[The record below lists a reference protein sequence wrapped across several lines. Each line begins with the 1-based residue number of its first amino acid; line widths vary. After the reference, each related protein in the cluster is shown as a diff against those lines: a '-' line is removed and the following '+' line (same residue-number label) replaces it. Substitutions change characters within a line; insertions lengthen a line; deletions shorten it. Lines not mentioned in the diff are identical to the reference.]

1 MNALLLEVLQYLQL
15 NNYRRASFDRLCG
28 IVPSAGTY
36 DQLSSLINYHP
47 KIFRTAIIRGGL
59 PGLALQDDVHIPT
72 LMLDLQ
78 RQSDPPSAPL
88 EIKTPEDVSAHL
100 APMLPTWPEDVPTVD
115 AAPPGVYNAG
125 DTLPATETPA
135 APTVTPAQIEAEIAS
150 EHFRNL
156 GGALKQTGP
165 AANVTLCV
173 FILKNGFVIIGKSAC
188 VNAENFNEEIGRK
201 LAREDAIKQLWPF
214 LGFRLADKRLAE
226 QTNGPAYN
234 DAAA

>member
-36 DQLSSLINYHP
+36 DQLSSLVNYHP

-100 APMLPTWPEDVPTVD
+100 APMIPNWPVD
-115 AAPPGVYNAG
+115 EPATDATPPGVYSAG
-125 DTLPATETPA
+125 DTLPATEAPV
-135 APTVTPAQIEAEIAS
+135 APTVTPEAIQAEIQS
-150 EHFRNL
+150 VHYRNL

-165 AANVTLCV
+165 TANVTLCV
-173 FILKNGFVIIGKSAC
+173 LVLKNGFVIVGKSAC
-188 VNAENFNEEIGRK
+188 VHAENFNAEIGMR
-201 LAREDAIKQLWPF
+201 LAHEDAVKQLWPF

-226 QTNGPAYN
+226 QL
-234 DAAA
+234 DRAA